1 MFIITLISK
10 YLFQLFIDRGRL
22 SYRLHDNFSFR
33 IDKYLCRESGNPIK
47 FYHITNLPVL
57 VIQNL
62 GPGHLILLNS
72 LQPNFPGIGSVF
84 LGWEALQGP
93 HQDPQKSNSTY
104 FPLRFAK
111 SQPVPENGLFLFF
124 NYRIV
129 VFAGFIGI
137 DKPFK
142 ATGFGKKHIVAV
154 FVEPLSPLCRG

>member
-62 GPGHLILLNS
+62 CPGHLILLNS

-84 LGWEALQGP
+84 LGNI
-93 HQDPQKSNSTY
+93 DPVTLSDGDGKPCKGHTKTPRNPTAHIFLSDSPSHNLFQKMGY
-104 FPLRFAK
+104 FYSLIT
-111 SQPVPENGLFLFF
+111 E
-124 NYRIV
+124 
-129 VFAGFIGI
+129 
-137 DKPFK
+137 
-142 ATGFGKKHIVAV
+142 
-154 FVEPLSPLCRG
+154 

>member
-84 LGWEALQGP
+84 LGNID
-93 HQDPQKSNSTY
+93 HFK
-104 FPLRFAK
+104 PLRPIMRLKRFQKGMGSPARATPRPPEIQQHIFS
-111 SQPVPENGLFLFF
+111 SQIRQVTTCS
-124 NYRIV
+124 RKWVI
-129 VFAGFIGI
+129 FI
-137 DKPFK
+137 
-142 ATGFGKKHIVAV
+142 
-154 FVEPLSPLCRG
+154 L

>member
-84 LGWEALQGP
+84 LGNIDHFKPLGP
-93 HQDPQKSNSTY
+93 
-104 FPLRFAK
+104 
-111 SQPVPENGLFLFF
+111 
-124 NYRIV
+124 
-129 VFAGFIGI
+129 
-137 DKPFK
+137 
-142 ATGFGKKHIVAV
+142 
-154 FVEPLSPLCRG
+154 